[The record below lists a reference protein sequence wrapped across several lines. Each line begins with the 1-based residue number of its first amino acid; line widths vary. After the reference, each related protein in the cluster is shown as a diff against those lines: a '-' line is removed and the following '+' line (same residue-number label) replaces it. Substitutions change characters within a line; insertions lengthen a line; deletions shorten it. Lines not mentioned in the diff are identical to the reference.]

1 MWSAEGAQRSAAVV
15 AALLAAACASNTAP
29 SGFLPSPQD
38 APASAYGA
46 WIELT
51 LTASSRQRA
60 VEGELLAVSA
70 DTAWVLSHAGAV
82 VLPTTAV
89 ARGKLTAWR
98 SGSGAVAGWTALGV
112 VSTISNGL
120 LLIFTAPAWIITGTV
135 AGSSESYAPQG
146 NVPPLRWAE
155 LARFARFP
163 QGMPPGLVLN
173 TLKLRR

>member
-38 APASAYGA
+38 ARASAYGA

-60 VEGELLAVSA
+60 VEGELLA
-70 DTAWVLSHAGAV
+70 
-82 VLPTTAV
+82 
-89 ARGKLTAWR
+89 
-98 SGSGAVAGWTALGV
+98 GSGAVAGWTALGV